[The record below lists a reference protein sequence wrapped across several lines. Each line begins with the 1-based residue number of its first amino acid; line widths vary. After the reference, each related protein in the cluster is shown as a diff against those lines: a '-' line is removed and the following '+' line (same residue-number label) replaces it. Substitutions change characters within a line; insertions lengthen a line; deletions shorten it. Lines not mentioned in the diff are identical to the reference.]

1 MATFLYYS
9 QYNDRYLDE
18 ISSVVN
24 SILNKK
30 LNYLNNKNEI
40 LLLREFWYVIIFN
53 KCPYVSEENK
63 KLIEDILKIILEK
76 NSKNRNIKL
85 FIDFMLD
92 KNQRYCFFSWRKKG
106 IKFMQEITYRTSSM
120 TVFKRKGLPLLTSI

>member
-1 MATFLYYS
+1 M
-9 QYNDRYLDE
+9 N
-18 ISSVVN
+18 N
-24 SILNKK
+24 ILNKK

-40 LLLREFWYVIIFN
+40 LLLREFWYIIIFN

-63 KLIEDILKIILEK
+63 KLIEEILKIILKK

-85 FIDFMLD
+85 FVDFMLD

-106 IKFMQEITYRTSSM
+106 IKFMQEITYRTSSR